1 MNASSVKKQR
11 VLIMAGGTG
20 GHVFPALAV
29 AKILRQQ
36 GWQTEWLGTKNGIEA
51 RVVPENNFKL
61 HCITAVGLRGKGI
74 GKLLVAPLYLLRAQW
89 QSLKVF
95 MQFRP
100 DVVLGMGGFASGPGG
115 LSAFMMRVPLVI
127 HEQNAIAGTT
137 NRILA
142 KFAQR
147 VLSAFPSVFA
157 RGEVVGNP
165 VRDDIAALAFAKK
178 VIGFPDKPLRLLI
191 LGGSQGAQALN
202 NLLPLALALLPE
214 AIRPEVFHQ
223 AGNNLLEETR
233 KNYQQAN
240 VIARVEPFIDDMAA
254 MYRWADL
261 AVCRAGAMTVS
272 ELTCAQ
278 LPALLIPLPSAIDDH
293 QTANA
298 QWLVKA
304 NAARLL
310 PQATLNAELLANN
323 LRELIENRQ
332 VLQVVSGAMKLL
344 AKPESATLVAD
355 ICASASQ
362 KNKRKNLE
370 DRRHA

>member
-1 MNASSVKKQR
+1 MNASIAKKQR

-36 GWQTEWLGTKNGIEA
+36 GWQTEWMGTKNGIEA
-51 RVVPENNFKL
+51 RVVPENNFTL
-61 HCITAVGLRGKGI
+61 HCITAVGLRGKGFA
-74 GKLLVAPLYLLRAQW
+74 KLLVAPLYLLRAQW

-127 HEQNAIAGTT
+127 HEQNAVAGTT

-178 VIGFPDKPLRLLI
+178 TIGFPDQPLHLLI

-202 NLLPLALALLPE
+202 KLLPLALALLPE
-214 AIRPEVFHQ
+214 AMRPEVFHQ

-240 VIARVEPFIDDMAA
+240 VNARVEPFIEDMAA

-310 PQATLNAELLANN
+310 PQATLDAELLATN
-323 LRELIENRQ
+323 LREVIENRQ
-332 VLQVVSGAMKLL
+332 MLQVVSGAMKLL

-355 ICASASQ
+355 ICASVSK

>member
-11 VLIMAGGTG
+11 ILIMAGGTG

-36 GWQTEWLGTKNGIEA
+36 GWQVEWLGTKNGIES
-51 RVVPENNFKL
+51 RVVPENDFTL
-61 HCITAVGLRGKGI
+61 HCITAVGLRGKGF

-89 QSLKVF
+89 QSLKIF

-115 LSAFMMRVPLVI
+115 LSAFIMRIPLVI
-127 HEQNAIAGTT
+127 HEQNAVAGTT

-142 KFAQR
+142 KLAQR
-147 VLSAFPSVFA
+147 VLSAFPSVFV
-157 RGEVVGNP
+157 GGKVVGNP

-178 VIGFPDKPLRLLI
+178 VISFSDQPLRLLI

-240 VIARVEPFIDDMAA
+240 VAARVEPFVENIADM
-254 MYRWADL
+254 YCWADL

-278 LPALLIPLPSAIDDH
+278 LPALLVPLPSAIDDH

-298 QWLVKA
+298 QWLVNA

-310 PQATLNAELLANN
+310 PQAKLDAQLLAIN
-323 LRELIENRQ
+323 LRELIENRSM
-332 VLQVVSGAMKLL
+332 LQSVSRAMKLL

-355 ICASASQ
+355 ICVNASV
-362 KNKRKNLE
+362 KNKGKNLE

>member
-1 MNASSVKKQR
+1 MNASSTKQQR

-36 GWQTEWLGTKNGIEA
+36 GWQVEWLGTRNGIEA
-51 RVVPENNFKL
+51 RVVPENNFTL
-61 HCITAVGLRGKGI
+61 HCISAVGLRGKGF
-74 GKLLVAPLYLLRAQW
+74 GKLLIAPLYLLRAQW
-89 QSLKVF
+89 QSLRVF
-95 MQFRP
+95 MRFRP

-115 LSAFMMRVPLVI
+115 LSAFIMRVPLVI
-127 HEQNAIAGTT
+127 HEQNAVAGTT

-142 KFAQR
+142 KLAQR

-178 VIGFPDKPLRLLI
+178 VISLPDQPLRLLI

-202 NLLPLALALLPE
+202 NLLPSALALLPE

-233 KNYQQAN
+233 KNYQKVN
-240 VIARVEPFIDDMAA
+240 VVARVEPFVEDMAA
-254 MYRWADL
+254 IYRWADI

-298 QWLVKA
+298 QWLVRG

-310 PQATLNAELLANN
+310 PQVTLDAELLAKH
-323 LRELIENRQ
+323 LRELVDKRN
-332 VLQVVSGAMKLL
+332 VLQAVSLAMKLL

-355 ICASASQ
+355 ICVIASL
-362 KNKRKNLE
+362 KKKRKNSE